1 MLASNRFT
9 MANILLVDPGDTPRV
24 AMRGIVERGDHR
36 LAAVETE
43 KEAWAF
49 IHEHMKV
56 DLVIVDLHLKD
67 GSGLGLLKKLRADSQ
82 LKGLPVLVYTTN
94 GTRNDLHACIELKI
108 QNFLVKPYDEEL
120 VFKEI
125 EKAEAAKWRAA
136 LFEEEHSFCQM
147 MDLQPSELHEML
159 RKVRRKIDSS
169 LPALRQWANEVVALP
184 KTEDVEIPD
193 LPDEIVDLQEA
204 AESAG
209 AWGVVEALAGVETT
223 AKLGVPAHLEIAF
236 ESVELAAHLV
246 DHHLDPDQPC
256 VGFMSEHE
264 VNAQEEEEKRQ
275 VWLDAPSAGRCPMVM
290 WAEMKPRIEAMSG
303 CPVIES
309 ASASFQMRATGHPSC
324 IHPLMDLVAR
334 DPGLSAQIL
343 VSINQAHPE
352 PDARARL
359 EDPRSAVG
367 QLGEVKLASIS
378 HNLVAIS
385 EHTMDVSPKFNWA
398 QYWIFL
404 RTVSRISQAICGQL
418 ELFSLESIARTAGE
432 LHDIGKLVIAHLE
445 PIGFG
450 VFIDHARRHQMPL
463 KDVEQLYLESTSA
476 QIGAHFAAHFGLSA
490 RLTSVIQWIDDPAQ
504 AGEDARLVAVVSLAR
519 DLVEHARVG
528 SSGNWRGEDATFMA
542 DRTKAWEV
550 LQDCVFPSFNVREFE
565 HLMLAKCR
573 SLKTE
578 FMGQGSSRS
587 PLQVA

>member
-1 MLASNRFT
+1 

-36 LAAVETE
+36 LAAVESE

-49 IHEHMKV
+49 INEQVKV

-67 GSGLGLLKKLRADSQ
+67 GSGLALLKKLRADSQ
-82 LKGLPVLVYTTN
+82 LKGLPVLVYTAN
-94 GTRNDLHACIELKI
+94 GTRNDLHACLELKI

-125 EKAEAAKWRAA
+125 EKAEAATWRAA

-147 MDLQPSELHEML
+147 MDLQPSQLQEML
-159 RKVRRKIDSS
+159 RKVRRKIDSN

-184 KTEDVEIPD
+184 KSEEVEIPA

-209 AWGVVEALAGVETT
+209 AWGVVEALAGVETA
-223 AKLGVPAHLEIAF
+223 AKAGVPAHVEVAF

-264 VNAQEEEEKRQ
+264 VNAQEEEEMRR
-275 VWLDAPSAGRCPMVM
+275 VWEDAPTMGRCPMVS
-290 WAEMKPRIEAMSG
+290 ASEMRARVEAMKG

-309 ASASFQMRATGHPSC
+309 ASAAFQMRATGHPSC

-343 VSINQAHPE
+343 VAINQAHPE

-367 QLGEVKLASIS
+367 QLGEVKLASMS
-378 HNLVAIS
+378 HNLVSIS
-385 EHTMDVSPKFNWA
+385 EHTMDVSRKFNWP
-398 QYWIFL
+398 QYWIYL
-404 RTVSRISQAICGQL
+404 RTVSRIAQQICTQL

-445 PIGFG
+445 PIGFR
-450 VFIDHARRHQMPL
+450 VFIDHARRYQTPL
-463 KDVEQLYLESTSA
+463 KDVEKLYLDSTSSE
-476 QIGAHFAAHFGLSA
+476 IGAHFAATFGLSA
-490 RLTSVIQWIDDPAQ
+490 RLTSVIRWIDDPAQ
-504 AGEDARLVAVVSLAR
+504 AGDDARLVAVVSLAR
-519 DLVEHARVG
+519 ELVEHAGAG
-528 SSGNWRGEDATFMA
+528 SSGNWRAEDASFMA

-565 HLMLAKCR
+565 HLMLARCR
-573 SLKTE
+573 VLKSE
-578 FMGQGSSRS
+578 FMGQGISSRS